1 MTDYAYPINIFPW
14 HGTRLRDK
22 ENVFLSLIQRGNL
35 NDARKTGAFWQN
47 ALREAIWMQGYRSS
61 LLRNLHKQ

>member
-1 MTDYAYPINIFPW
+1 MTDYAYPINVFPW

-35 NDARKTGAFWQN
+35 NDAKKLVLSGRMRSGKLYGCRVI
-47 ALREAIWMQGYRSS
+47 ALLY
-61 LLRNLHKQ
+61 